1 MYHIKSRVL
10 FTILSP
16 KFQIV
21 YPNGLLG
28 ISPQLSNRH
37 LKHHMSQTKLLS
49 ASILKYPLLSG
60 SPTSVNGTSTHLVA
74 QAKNLELSLTYLFPS
89 HPSTN
94 LLASPVGSNFK
105 VSSGSD
111 PTAPHL
117 LLNPPSADR
126 HHASLELLAQH
137 LRGKGAGEKIAPER
151 AEGKGKREKVSSASR
166 VLVVTS
172 PHPHPRHPWLFS
184 GQ

>member
-1 MYHIKSRVL
+1 MYHIKSHVL

-21 YPNGLLG
+21 YPNSLLG

-49 ASILKYPLLSG
+49 ASILKYPLFSG

-74 QAKNLELSLTYLFPS
+74 QDKNMELSLAYLFPS

-94 LLASPVGSNFK
+94 LLASPMGSNVK
-105 VSSGSD
+105 VSD

-117 LLNPPSADR
+117 LLTPPVQA
-126 HHASLELLAQH
+126 AIMPL
-137 LRGKGAGEKIAPER
+137 
-151 AEGKGKREKVSSASR
+151 
-166 VLVVTS
+166 
-172 PHPHPRHPWLFS
+172 WNY
-184 GQ
+184 